1 VTTAEDNLDD
11 DQLIGQTYMLQRVGT
26 EQEKQSVEKELS
38 ELKERLSKVER
49 WRKRREEIDVE
60 LGIVRV
66 EGGDVLPP
74 PAYIEEM
81 EGNAQDV
88 SAKLQSVVAQNGAA
102 D

>member
-1 VTTAEDNLDD
+1 MTTAEDNLDD